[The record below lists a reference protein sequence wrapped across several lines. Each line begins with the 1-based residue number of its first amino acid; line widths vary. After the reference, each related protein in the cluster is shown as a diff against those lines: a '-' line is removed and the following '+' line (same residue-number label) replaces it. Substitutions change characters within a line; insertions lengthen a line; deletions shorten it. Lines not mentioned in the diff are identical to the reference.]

1 MNIWHE
7 IEKER
12 ISPEKFTCV
21 IEIQKGF
28 KNKYE
33 LDKSTGM
40 LRLDRVLYTSTHYPA
55 NYGFIPRTYA
65 EDNDPLDVLVLCEE
79 NIDPMTLVECYPIG
93 VLIMID
99 NEQRDEKVIAVAKK
113 DPFLNVYQDIKD
125 IPAHIS
131 SEIKHFFEVYKQL
144 EHRETVVEEILGR
157 KEAEEI
163 IEKSI
168 ENYRKKFNNQ
178 NK

>member
-1 MNIWHE
+1 
-7 IEKER
+7 
-12 ISPEKFTCV
+12 
-21 IEIQKGF
+21 
-28 KNKYE
+28 
-33 LDKSTGM
+33 
-40 LRLDRVLYTSTHYPA
+40 
-55 NYGFIPRTYA
+55 
-65 EDNDPLDVLVLCEE
+65 
-79 NIDPMTLVECYPIG
+79 
-93 VLIMID
+93 MID
-99 NEQRDEKVIAVAKK
+99 NEQRDEKIIAVAKK